1 MKKLRFLS
9 ALLVSATLGLSAL
22 TVSAAAQDAKLKEIT
37 VLTNYTFHGR
47 HTPFFVG
54 LDQGYYRD
62 AGFDVKI
69 LPAAGSGFVIS
80 AIESGKADYGMAD
93 TGPVV
98 QAVAKGAKVKGFL
111 VFMDKSTM
119 GFASLEPYPDPASI
133 RGKKIAASQADSAR
147 VIFPIILARHGLA
160 DMPVDWQTADSGVY
174 ASLLLS
180 GRVDLFTAS
189 IDGDVP
195 ALQKLATPR
204 GKKVYFASFAD
215 WGYEVYGYWMIAS
228 QSKLKND
235 PAEVRRFAD
244 ATIQAVQYSIAH
256 PEEAARIMVKYNTTL
271 NYDTVL
277 SQWRQSIKAI
287 DTDYTRKNG
296 YGVATD
302 DRLEN
307 TINIIG
313 EALKLKTDGIKPD
326 DVFQNVV
333 NKR

>member
-9 ALLVSATLGLSAL
+9 ALLISATLGFGAL
-22 TVSAAAQDAKLKEIT
+22 AAPAAAQDAKLKEIT

-54 LDQGYYRD
+54 LEKGFYRD
-62 AGFDVKI
+62 AGFDAKI
-69 LPAAGSGFVIS
+69 MPAAGSGFVIS

-93 TGPVV
+93 AGPVV

-111 VFMDKSTM
+111 VFMDKTTM

-133 RGKKIAASQADSAR
+133 KGKKVAASQADSAR
-147 VIFPIILARHGLA
+147 VIFPIILGRNNLA

-174 ASLLLS
+174 SSLLLS

-195 ALQKLATPR
+195 ALQKLAAPR
-204 GKKVYFASFAD
+204 GKKVYFSSFAD
-215 WGYEVYGYWMIAS
+215 WGYDVYGYWMIAS
-228 QSKLKND
+228 QAKLKDD

-244 ATIQAVQYSIAH
+244 ATSKAVQYSIEH
-256 PEEAARIMVKYNTTL
+256 PEEAARIMVKHNTTL

-277 SQWRQSIKAI
+277 SQWGQSVKAI
-287 DTDYTRKNG
+287 DTDYTKKNG

-302 DRLEN
+302 DRIEN
-307 TINIIG
+307 TIGIIG
-313 EALKLKTDGIKPD
+313 EALKLKTDGIKPG
-326 DVFQNVV
+326 DVFQHVV
-333 NKR
+333 SKP